1 MPTTLTTK
9 QIVECLVESEWWPRA
24 VAICEKHDDPLTAVT
39 VEAHL
44 QPSMRYKDEQEFT
57 SWWRPL
63 RAEMLDLVVGIESG
77 TVYGSM
83 GRCAICDGGSD
94 THMTGSEHCIYTCYS
109 CHANFHHN
117 DLWSAGA
124 VLRARRLRK
133 AQLDSGKTCANCG
146 HTGCNNYGD
155 QHPAVEACWTEAGD
169 HKIPTA
175 PICFSADVS
184 CGVCQGP
191 TVFWK
196 DRDVYRCRY
205 CQAEVSG
212 VDVRASSWSGDVV
225 VWTKYPH
232 HAVSRLPD
240 SFPEKVDPYARHI
253 RTMETSSEFL
263 RWMEHQ
269 TGWATGVYENAKVD
283 VAYSNAEKARLAKR
297 HDVLFGL
304 AKADEG
310 PMVRELCELGMFDP
324 RLWR

>member
-77 TVYGSM
+77 GVYGTSTK
-83 GRCAICDGGSD
+83 CAICDGKAD
-94 THMTGSEHCIYTCYS
+94 TYMGGREHAINTCFS
-109 CHANFHHN
+109 CHENFHHD

-124 VLRARRLRK
+124 VLRARRLRGVANIVPK
-133 AQLDSGKTCANCG
+133 ATINYQHIYTTTTSPASGL
-146 HTGCNNYGD
+146 
-155 QHPAVEACWTEAGD
+155 
-169 HKIPTA
+169 
-175 PICFSADVS
+175 SAAVS

-191 TVFWK
+191 TK
-196 DRDVYRCRY
+196 LLADRDVYHCKH
-205 CQAEVSG
+205 CNAEASG
-212 VDVRASSWSGDVV
+212 SDLRAVPADVV
-225 VWTKYPH
+225 VWSKYPH
-232 HAVSRLPD
+232 KALSRSD
-240 SFPEKVDPYARHI
+240 SPYKPNWSWCDPYKEHVQHK
-253 RTMETSSEFL
+253 ETSTEFL
-263 RWMEHQ
+263 HWMEKQ

-283 VAYSNAEKARLAKR
+283 VVYSNAEKARLAKR

-324 RLWR
+324 RLRSRR